1 MELMLWLIPSTFALT
16 GIAVLAFIWASRHGQ
31 FNNLDRHA
39 LDILD
44 EDNQKSGDIDE
55 HLR

>member
-1 MELMLWLIPSTFALT
+1 MDLMLWLILATFALT
-16 GIAVLAFIWASRHGQ
+16 GIAALAFIWASRRGQ
-31 FNNLDRHA
+31 FNNLDRHG

-44 EDNQKSGDIDE
+44 EDIQKSGGNDE